1 MTLLFSALTAVALLC
16 AVFFLLS
23 TLASHLL
30 EMYAGLRNLRGELLE
45 TALRQ
50 ALSPEARDAFFR
62 DAAIATLAHTPP
74 SWLAR
79 LSARAAGATATE
91 KGRPSY
97 LDPEL
102 IASTLAKLHAA
113 GRTSGDPLL
122 VSLNELATQEKTTH
136 KEQILKWF
144 EQSKDRQNGV
154 YTRWSTW
161 RLIVIGFALAALLDI
176 DAVAIGKHALTDPQG
191 ASRMIDAMQQAYPA
205 LTTGDLSQVSP
216 EDAQKAL
223 KSLGSAARDAKAEPQ
238 GYGWGQVPPVFSLE
252 GAYKFLGWIIAAV
265 AVSFGA
271 QFWFNLMG
279 AALKLRAA
287 GPNPEENRAS
297 SKSKETK

>member
-1 MTLLFSALTAVALLC
+1 MTLFFSALTAAALLC

-50 ALSPEARDAFFR
+50 ALGQTAQDAFFG
-62 DAAIATLAHTPP
+62 DPAIATLAHTPP

-79 LSARAAGATATE
+79 LSARAAGAPDPQ

-102 IASTLAKLHAA
+102 IASTLATLHAA
-113 GRTSGDPLL
+113 GTTKGDPLL
-122 VSLNELATQEKTTH
+122 ASLEALAKNEGTTH
-136 KEQILKWF
+136 KQQILKWF

-161 RLIVIGFALAALLDI
+161 RLVVIGFVLALVLDI

-191 ASRMIDAMQQAYPA
+191 ASQMIDPMQQAYPG

-216 EDAQKAL
+216 EDAHKAL
-223 KSLGSAARDAKAEPQ
+223 QSLATAVRGAERKPS
-238 GYGWGQVPPVFSLE
+238 GYGWDTVPTTFVP
-252 GAYKFLGWIIAAV
+252 GWAYKLLGWILAAV

-287 GPNPEENRAS
+287 GPNPEE
-297 SKSKETK
+297 KKEKVKN